1 MSATLKIQGLS
12 KKFGKQVVLDNINLE
27 ISLDTYTEYLVE
39 MVQVK
44 QLFVI

>member
-27 ISLDTYTEYLVE
+27 IEPDIYTEYLVE